1 MLGQIVLLLSSS
13 CSGLMMMQV
22 AEPPT
27 LKMNEMLRQLNT
39 VVTGGGV
46 CIRMAAYGAARA
58 GHPAACPSSPTIP
71 TIIPGTPSSP
81 LWHVQKGIFILC
93 SDWTHIMLVTPA
105 IIQCDNRNLLVP
117 MCVNAE
123 RFNGVCYNY
132 NVCNSRRMAT
142 EGACHFEQHHTMCT
156 VLLPVTSTW
165 LQADERGL
173 CCTDRSCVLR
183 GQPVVSACMLLCS
196 WFVKH
201 TKYEQHCSINLANI
215 WQ

>member
-1 MLGQIVLLLSSS
+1 MR
-13 CSGLMMMQV
+13 V

-27 LKMNEMLRQLNT
+27 LKMNEMLRQLNS

-81 LWHVQKGIFILC
+81 LRHVQKGIFILC

-132 NVCNSRRMAT
+132 SVCNSRRMRQLRERVILSST
-142 EGACHFEQHHTMCT
+142 IPCVLSCFLLLVPGCKRMKEACAAQIE
-156 VLLPVTSTW
+156 V
-165 LQADERGL
+165 A
-173 CCTDRSCVLR
+173 SCVANQWCLPACCCVGGLSNTQNVSNIAASTLQISGSRLLHLPFEDSALR
-183 GQPVVSACMLLCS
+183 
-196 WFVKH
+196 
-201 TKYEQHCSINLANI
+201 
-215 WQ
+215 